1 MRGLYIGRFQPYHLG
16 HQAVL
21 ERIALE
27 ADEIVVGIG
36 SAQASHTTS
45 NPFTAG
51 ERLAMISGAL
61 RKLGKW
67 FYIIPLPDLERN
79 AVWVAH
85 VRSMLP
91 PFDLVYSNNSLVVQ
105 LFSEAGIEVR
115 KPPLFRREVY
125 SGTAIREM
133 MMAGDDWRALVPP
146 GVVSVIEEVG
156 GVERL
161 RNISQGDRPLWH
173 QKSTSSDLLFRTSS
187 SVTSTSLLIPPEKT
201 RYLPIA
207 KVP

>member
-1 MRGLYIGRFQPYHLG
+1 MRSLYIGRFQPYHLG

-27 ADEIVVGIG
+27 SDEIVIGIG
-36 SAQASHTTS
+36 SAQVSHTTT

-51 ERLAMISGAL
+51 ERVAMISSAL
-61 RKLGKW
+61 RNLGRW
-67 FYIIPLPDLERN
+67 FYIIPLPDIERN

-91 PFDLVYSNNSLVVQ
+91 PFDRVYSNNPLVVQ

-115 KPPLFRREVY
+115 KTPLYNRDLY

-146 GVVSVIEEVG
+146 AVESVIDEVG
-156 GVERL
+156 GVKRL
-161 RNISQGDRPLWH
+161 RNISEGDSQP
-173 QKSTSSDLLFRTSS
+173 
-187 SVTSTSLLIPPEKT
+187 
-201 RYLPIA
+201 
-207 KVP
+207 